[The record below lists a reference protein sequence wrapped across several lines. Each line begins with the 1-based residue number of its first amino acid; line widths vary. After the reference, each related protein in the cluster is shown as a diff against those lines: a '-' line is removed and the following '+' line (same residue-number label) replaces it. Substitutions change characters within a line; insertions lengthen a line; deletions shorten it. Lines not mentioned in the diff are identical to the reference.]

1 MEDEHHRLGS
11 RVKVKDLQDEQT
23 EVRIRQKTKQKS
35 KKKNQLNV
43 STKMLANHKL
53 KASLKDS

>member
-35 KKKNQLNV
+35 KKKQLNV